1 VQRLSLTAIIF
12 ISTWHIISCGGGEN
26 GTGNSSSPS
35 VWPEISLS
43 RVLSGFSEPLGITHS
58 GDGSGRIF
66 IVERGGKIFVV
77 KGSVSLPI
85 PFLDISN
92 RVTTTGSEQ
101 GLLGLAFPPDYAT
114 KGYFYLNYTRSPDG
128 HTLVARYLIT
138 GDPDRAD
145 PESEVVL
152 LTIPQPFANHN
163 GGQMQFGPDGF
174 FYIGTG
180 DGGSGGD
187 PQNRAQDTGSLLG
200 KLLRIDVESGTKP
213 YGIPPGNPFRADP
226 DKLDE
231 IWALGLRNPW
241 RFSFDRQTGD
251 LYIADVGQGS
261 FEEVDVQ
268 DAQSTGGENYGWN
281 IMEGSRCFGSVSC
294 NQAGLTRPVVEYD
307 HSDGNCSVTGGM
319 VYRGQEFLEMVG
331 IYFYGDFCSGRIW
344 GLRKEGSFWENIL
357 LLDSA
362 FLISTF
368 GEDEAGRLYVADYR
382 GGEIYEIVLQE

>member
-1 VQRLSLTAIIF
+1 M
-12 ISTWHIISCGGGEN
+12 
-26 GTGNSSSPS
+26 
-35 VWPEISLS
+35 
-43 RVLSGFSEPLGITHS
+43 
-58 GDGSGRIF
+58 F

-77 KGSVSLPI
+77 KGGVSLPV

-114 KGYFYLNYTRSPDG
+114 KGYFYVNYTRSPDG
-128 HTLVARYLIT
+128 HTIVARYLIT

-145 PESEVVL
+145 PDSETVL
-152 LTIPQPFANHN
+152 LTIAQPFANHN
-163 GGQMQFGPDGF
+163 GGQLAFGPDGF
-174 FYIGTG
+174 LYIGTG

-187 PQNRAQDTGSLLG
+187 PQNRGQDAGALLG
-200 KLLRIDVESGTKP
+200 KLLRIDVESGAEP
-213 YGIPPGNPFRADP
+213 YGIPPGNPFRADL

-268 DAQSTGGENYGWN
+268 DARSTGGENYGWR
-281 IMEGSRCFGSVSC
+281 IMEGSMCFGSLFC
-294 NQAGLTRPVVEYD
+294 NQAGLTHPVVAYD
-307 HSDGNCSVTGGM
+307 HSNGDCSVTGGM
-319 VYRGQEFLEMVG
+319 VYRGEDFPTMGG

-344 GLRKEGSFWENIL
+344 GLRKQGSTWETSL

-368 GEDEAGRLYVADYR
+368 GEDEAGRLYVADYG